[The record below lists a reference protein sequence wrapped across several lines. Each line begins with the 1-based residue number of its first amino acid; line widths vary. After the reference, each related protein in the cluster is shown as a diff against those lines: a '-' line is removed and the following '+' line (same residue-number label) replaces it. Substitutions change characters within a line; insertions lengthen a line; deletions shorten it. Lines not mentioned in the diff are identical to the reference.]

1 MKPVRAKKT
10 GSSAAPPSAL
20 PNHLLLVDDDRLV
33 LDILVQGLCARGY
46 AVDAASDGAGA
57 LALAS
62 HASHDLA
69 IVDIR
74 LPDMSGIQLA
84 QQLSDSF
91 NIPVLFLSA
100 FDEEDIVQDA
110 IAGGGLGYVVKPVA
124 LRQFLPVVESALARA
139 RDLRIL
145 EQTKVRLEQALECGR
160 DTSTAIGI
168 LMGLQ
173 GLGREA
179 AFQKL
184 RAEARA
190 QRCAV
195 EILAGRIVAA
205 AETINTLKG

>member
-1 MKPVRAKKT
+1 MKLVRPKKS
-10 GSSAAPPSAL
+10 GSPATLSASP

-33 LDILVQGLCARGY
+33 LDILVQGLSAKGY
-46 AVDAASDGAGA
+46 TVDATSDGAGA

-69 IVDIR
+69 VVDIR
-74 LPDMSGIQLA
+74 LPDMSGIALA
-84 QQLSDSF
+84 QQLSLKF

-100 FDEEDIVQDA
+100 FDEEDMVQDA
-110 IAGGGLGYVVKPVA
+110 IAGGGLGYVVKPVV

-139 RDLRIL
+139 RDLRVL
-145 EQTKVRLEQALECGR
+145 EQTKIRLEQALECGR

-190 QRCAV
+190 QRCTV
-195 EILAGRIVAA
+195 ETLASRIVAA